1 MLTLN
6 FCDYDNLISEL
17 LEEELKHYDSKFI
30 PKSSNLISGK
40 LDIFTSVFNNF
51 SDAIKS
57 KRTKIETFPSNL
69 VIDYL
74 IMNVSHNKSEIR
86 KKTRLVI
93 SQFIRIFGVPKFK
106 KKIEKIE
113 ERELMKLV
121 AEIPELREFFPKLYS
136 PSTADLS
143 DGGID
148 MNSSNNKG
156 RQNSKSNLKINNL
169 YNFADNDKKNSSKN
183 NNNNNVK
190 KKPINTNENN
200 SNSAQNNNNNNN
212 DLEDK
217 NNSDNNNNNNKIKQD
232 NKNSKSK
239 NKYRHTGF
247 CEYCQRKMKDGEIL
261 ANHWIT
267 NCKMFIQCEKCNMNL
282 EVQKL
287 NEHKEKECNFKN
299 QFKLCKT
306 CHECFLKED
315 FSKHQKEK
323 CSLKKGNKKC
333 PLCHKDIDISNKNAF
348 FIHLVKQG
356 CPQQIR
362 K

>member
-1 MLTLN
+1 
-6 FCDYDNLISEL
+6 
-17 LEEELKHYDSKFI
+17 
-30 PKSSNLISGK
+30 
-40 LDIFTSVFNNF
+40 
-51 SDAIKS
+51 
-57 KRTKIETFPSNL
+57 
-69 VIDYL
+69 
-74 IMNVSHNKSEIR
+74 
-86 KKTRLVI
+86 
-93 SQFIRIFGVPKFK
+93 
-106 KKIEKIE
+106 
-113 ERELMKLV
+113 
-121 AEIPELREFFPKLYS
+121 
-136 PSTADLS
+136 
-143 DGGID
+143 
-148 MNSSNNKG
+148 MNSNNNKG
-156 RQNSKSNLKINNL
+156 RQNSKYNLKINNL
-169 YNFADNDKKNSSKN
+169 YNLADNDKKNSTKN
-183 NNNNNVK
+183 NNNIK
-190 KKPINTNENN
+190 KKSVNANEDN
-200 SNSAQNNNNNNN
+200 SNSAKNNNNNN
-212 DLEDK
+212 DLEDR
-217 NNSDNNNNNNKIKQD
+217 NNNDNNTNNKIKQD

-247 CEYCQRKMKDGEIL
+247 CEYCQRKMKDGEVL

-323 CSLKKGNKKC
+323 CSLKKGSKKC

-356 CPQQIR
+356 CPQQMR